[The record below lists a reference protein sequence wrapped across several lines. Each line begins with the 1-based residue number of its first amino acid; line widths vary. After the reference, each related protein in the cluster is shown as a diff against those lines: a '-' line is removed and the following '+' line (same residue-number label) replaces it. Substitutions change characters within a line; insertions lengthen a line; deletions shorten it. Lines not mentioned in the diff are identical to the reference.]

1 MESESIIEVS
11 AKTVEEA
18 VARALEQ
25 LGATRSEVEVEVV
38 EKGKPGILGIGVEE
52 ARVIVRRLSE
62 RKSEEKDVASL
73 AKETLEKLLSLMDID
88 AQVQLQMPIEAAESS
103 PMATLD
109 ITGED
114 LGILIGRRG
123 ETLAALQYTINLI
136 LSRQLKTRVSVAIDV
151 EGYQKRRQDSLR
163 NLALRMAERA
173 KATGQTMTLE
183 PMPAKERR
191 IVHLVLADD
200 PLVTTESVGIGESRK
215 ITIYLKRK

>member
-1 MESESIIEVS
+1 M
-11 AKTVEEA
+11 
-18 VARALEQ
+18 
-25 LGATRSEVEVEVV
+25 EVEVV
-38 EKGKPGILGIGVEE
+38 EKGKPGILGIGMEE

-103 PMATLD
+103 PMAILD

-215 ITIYLKRK
+215 ITIYLKKE